1 MIAARL
7 YLRDEM
13 IAARYCCLNELLR
26 VARGRAASLVKGPEA
41 PGALCLAQSVT
52 RTSNGDASDGL
63 PPRMVRLRIY
73 LPDLSRTQSRLI
85 ELPVIAATLR

>member
-41 PGALCLAQSVT
+41 PGARA
-52 RTSNGDASDGL
+52 
-63 PPRMVRLRIY
+63 LRN
-73 LPDLSRTQSRLI
+73 L
-85 ELPVIAATLR
+85 